1 MEIGLFGRVS
11 IRRDSTTFTGF
22 PTRKVAELL
31 ALLALNS
38 GRSVYRKDA
47 ITMMWHG
54 SDGPKASNRLSASL
68 YLLRKSLEDEF
79 GDDASELFGTG
90 DGSIWL
96 TQHAHVDVEQ
106 AEANW
111 FAFCNSADV
120 DTKRLSASAVSQIYR
135 GHLCTELHGT
145 WFEPIQSLWAAR
157 WTECLLWL
165 ASNKSTELDRV
176 LTQIEK
182 IHPVLPITK
191 NLVIKALSELGR
203 EDLSEAWQKSTR
215 PHSYARP
222 ESQKSVYA
230 GAHDLV
236 QDSVAFDLPTVT
248 YLLLRTG
255 KSELVQSLAEK
266 CRSSVHVLHDGGFA
280 LTAPNPIAARLVAAE
295 VRSHD
300 PFASI
305 YISTRVPRPDG
316 QLPGHVAERYSQI
329 QVGEILMNASAASLV
344 EQHQANIILEHKVGR
359 AEYKLI

>member
-1 MEIGLFGRVS
+1 MEIGLFGRVT
-11 IRRDSTTFTGF
+11 IRRNSTTFAGF

-31 ALLALNS
+31 ALLALNA
-38 GRSVYRKDA
+38 GRSVNRKDA
-47 ITMMWHG
+47 IAMMWHG
-54 SDGPKASNRLSASL
+54 SDGPKASNRLSATL

-79 GDDASELFGTG
+79 GDDATELFGTG

-96 TQHAHVDVEQ
+96 TESATVDVER

-111 FAFCNSADV
+111 INFSNSV
-120 DTKRLSASAVSQIYR
+120 DAEAKRRSSVAVSQMYR

-145 WFEPIQSLWAAR
+145 WFEPMQSLWAAR
-157 WTECLLWL
+157 WTECSLWL
-165 ASNKSTELDRV
+165 ARDNPKELDRI
-176 LTQIEK
+176 LAQMTK
-182 IHPVLPITK
+182 IHPVLPVTK
-191 NLVIKALSELGR
+191 NLVIKALAEMDR
-203 EDLSEAWQKSTR
+203 EDLSQAWQKTIH

-222 ESQKSVYA
+222 ESQKDVHA

-236 QDSVAFDLPTVT
+236 HDSVAFELPTVT
-248 YLLLRTG
+248 FLLLRTG

-266 CRSSVHVLHDGGFA
+266 CRSTVQELHDGGFA

-305 YISTRVPRPDG
+305 YISTRVHRPDG

-329 QVGEILMNASAASLV
+329 QAGEILMNASAASLV